1 MSQGGY
7 TDTASNACGTCFV
20 KFDDL
25 AVVIDCAV
33 KYLPNIATKCAAQL
47 ATDDIGKFWS
57 RALDCFYEYVKET
70 DTAGDVKKGVIE
82 FIEQS
87 NGEKKSYEEW
97 GTFVIVSSCRL
108 ETQSH
113 GLDEDFFEAC
123 AKCYEDSN
131 NLSVLRNCSSTFLPS
146 MHGQWAKEMEANDVD
161 LFWTGLL
168 DCFYRYVKEKDAG
181 AQVQRGVKAWMEME
195 KNGV

>member
-7 TDTASNACGTCFV
+7 TDAASNACGTCFER
-20 KFDDL
+20 FDDL
-25 AVVIDCAV
+25 AVVIDCAIN
-33 KYLPNIATKCAAQL
+33 YIPNIATKCAAQL

-70 DTAGDVKKGVIE
+70 DTTGEVQKGVIE

-108 ETQSH
+108 ETQS
-113 GLDEDFFEAC
+113 
-123 AKCYEDSN
+123 
-131 NLSVLRNCSSTFLPS
+131 
-146 MHGQWAKEMEANDVD
+146 
-161 LFWTGLL
+161 
-168 DCFYRYVKEKDAG
+168 
-181 AQVQRGVKAWMEME
+181 
-195 KNGV
+195 